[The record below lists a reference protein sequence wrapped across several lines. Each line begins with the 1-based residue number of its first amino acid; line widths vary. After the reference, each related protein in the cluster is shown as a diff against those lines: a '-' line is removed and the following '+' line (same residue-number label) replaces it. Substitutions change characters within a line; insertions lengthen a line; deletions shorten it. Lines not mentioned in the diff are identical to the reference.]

1 MPVNFL
7 FLPHFQVIPNHL
19 SGLFIMLS
27 KAGGVTG
34 GAGGMGVGG
43 AAGQAGGNLISYFII
58 VLIFSP
64 WIAHEI
70 IFSDNKKMKLK

>member
-19 SGLFIMLS
+19 SGLFFMLS

-43 AAGQAGGNLISYFII
+43 AAGQAGGNLISCYII

-70 IFSDNKKMKLK
+70 IFSDNKK

>member
-1 MPVNFL
+1 
-7 FLPHFQVIPNHL
+7 
-19 SGLFIMLS
+19 MLS

-43 AAGQAGGNLISYFII
+43 AAGQAGGNLISCYII
-58 VLIFSP
+58 ALIFSP

-70 IFSDNKKMKLK
+70 IFLIIKNETEIGRMPLNIFLSYS